1 MAAEQ
6 AAGHR
11 EIAAEGYSKVLRD
24 EKLEPSIYNFIND
37 NRKISLLYTGN
48 QEDILTILM
57 EEEKNN
63 YKPSTIPIVQI
74 TKEQVQSLIE
84 YEKTQDP
91 SVLENLSQWETLETD
106 SNEVSTNF
114 SVHNLI
120 SLTDATIG
128 CAFLNE
134 AYYTDKR
141 KDVTCEI
148 LHTLLQECIRTTSQE
163 YLINLSILNHIAHK
177 VCEYKLKNQTTM
189 AVRNNIESMEIE
201 KKYGSLTMYTVSMY
215 SEFIDAYS
223 EKGEQQNINLKLDLI
238 ASARKEL
245 NFRQCTRELWRVYK
259 CIEYSEHVGLPIGNL
274 SCDAV
279 SMIKDFLMSPKSAA
293 VTSNVW
299 SENVS
304 RAVYEHCKFLYVAK
318 NQNNDAI
325 QFASTAAIGI
335 KNRLIF
341 MDHQQLLQNSQNN
354 LNQQCVKFHIKIAE
368 YLQNESEEILSE
380 RYAHGMPLRMLLQS
394 ICEEKFYIDEK
405 IPLIDCAIGK
415 LLQDGAKLAPQMT
428 KIWSSLANWYYRW
441 GELNKHKF
449 TFKYFFNKSKKII
462 KNLEKLNLNFSL
474 QIC

>member
-24 EKLEPSIYNFIND
+24 EKLESSLYNFIND
-37 NRKISLLYTGN
+37 NRKISLFYTGN
-48 QEDILTILM
+48 QEELLSILI
-57 EEEKNN
+57 EEEESN

-74 TKEQVQSLIE
+74 TKEQMQCLIQ
-84 YEKTQDP
+84 YDKTQDP
-91 SVLENLSQWETLETD
+91 AVLENLALWETLETD
-106 SNEVSTNF
+106 SSEVSTNF

-120 SLTDATIG
+120 SLTEATIG
-128 CAFLNE
+128 CAFLNG
-134 AYYTDKR
+134 AIYTNEK
-141 KDVTCEI
+141 KNVTWEI
-148 LHTLLQECIRTTSQE
+148 LHTLLQECIRTSSQE
-163 YLINLSILNHIAHK
+163 YLIILNILNHIAHK
-177 VCEYKLKNQTTM
+177 VGEHQLKNQTTM

-201 KKYGSLTMYTVSMY
+201 KKYGSLTMYSVSIY

-259 CIEYSEHVGLPIGNL
+259 CIEYSEHIGLPIGNL

-279 SMIKDFLMSPKSAA
+279 SMIKDFLMSPKCVGT
-293 VTSNVW
+293 VTNNVW
-299 SENVS
+299 NENIS

-335 KNRLIF
+335 KNRLIS
-341 MDHQQLLQNSQNN
+341 MDQQQQMQNSPNN
-354 LNQQCVKFHIKIAE
+354 LNQQCVKFHIKISE
-368 YLQNESEEILSE
+368 YLQNESEDILSE
-380 RYAHGMPLRMLLQS
+380 RYAQGLPLRMLLRS
-394 ICEEKFYIDEK
+394 ICEEKIYIDEK

-415 LLQDGAKLAPQMT
+415 LLQDGAKLAPEMT
-428 KIWSSLANWYYRW
+428 KIWSSLANWCYRW
-441 GELNKHKF
+441 GEFLVL
-449 TFKYFFNKSKKII
+449 FFFLKRAILKI
-462 KNLEKLNLNFSL
+462 NWLER
-474 QIC
+474 I